1 MGLTTLLNLFNSFSV
16 VMTIFNNLSIDLL
29 IFNCT
34 DTVVIVLK
42 KYWNF
47 NVY

>member
-16 VMTIFNNLSIDLL
+16 AMAIFNNLNIDLL
-29 IFNCT
+29 NFNCT
-34 DTVVIVLK
+34 DTVLIVLK